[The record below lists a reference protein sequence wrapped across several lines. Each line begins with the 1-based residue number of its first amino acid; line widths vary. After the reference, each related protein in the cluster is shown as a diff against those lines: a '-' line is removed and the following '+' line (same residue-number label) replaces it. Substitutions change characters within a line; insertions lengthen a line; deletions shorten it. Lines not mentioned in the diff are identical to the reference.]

1 MKGINFTS
9 MQFDALKEI
18 SNIGAGNAATSLSML
33 VNHKIDMTVPSVH
46 VIKINNLYNY
56 EWQREVYGVT
66 VKINGDIQGNVL
78 IVLDYETV
86 KEMVKVLTG
95 NIISN
100 LSDFENSL
108 LEEIG
113 NILCSSYMNSI
124 ADFTA
129 LKAMPSVP
137 YVTNNTLSNILESIF
152 LETNKHEEYALDIET
167 IFKGKRNLSLGIHL
181 YYIPILNSL
190 EKVLKAIGVN

>member
-1 MKGINFTS
+1 MEGINFTL
-9 MQFDALKEI
+9 MQLDALKEI

-46 VIKINNLYNY
+46 FIKINNLYNY
-56 EWQREVYGVT
+56 EWNREVYGVI
-66 VKINGDIQGNVL
+66 VKIKGDIQGNVL
-78 IVLDYETV
+78 IALDYETV
-86 KEMVKVLTG
+86 KEMVEVLTG

-100 LSDFENSL
+100 LSEFENSL
-108 LEEIG
+108 IEELG

-124 ADFTA
+124 ADFTG
-129 LKAMPSVP
+129 LKVIPSVP
-137 YVTNNTLSNILESIF
+137 YVTNNILSKILEDIF
-152 LETNKHEEYALDIET
+152 LESNQYEEYALDIET

-190 EKVLKAIGVN
+190 EKVLKTIGVN